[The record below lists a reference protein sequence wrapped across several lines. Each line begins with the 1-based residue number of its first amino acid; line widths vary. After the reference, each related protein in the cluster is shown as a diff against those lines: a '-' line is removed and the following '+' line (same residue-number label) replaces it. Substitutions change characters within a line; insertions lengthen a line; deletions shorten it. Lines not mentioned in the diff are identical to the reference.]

1 MKILFMADFSI
12 TASDI
17 LENKKVFDSYEDVEV
32 DVIEVN
38 LGETKEERASYILRT
53 EQEGPEWTSVP
64 EEVLEKVKDCLLST
78 SRCV

>member
-32 DVIEVN
+32 DVIEVIPAAPA
-38 LGETKEERASYILRT
+38 EPAADAAAK
-53 EQEGPEWTSVP
+53 
-64 EEVLEKVKDCLLST
+64 K
-78 SRCV
+78 